1 MKTTTIGTKKNCLQN
16 LPFWF
21 TQRVEARLE
30 FLYGKKNTPTLMN
43 RLINMVAEFKKQ
55 EPIRKEN
62 KWSEHDVVVITYG
75 DSIIQKGER
84 PLATLY
90 EFLTLHL
97 KETINT
103 VHILPYFPFSSD
115 DGFAVVDYREV
126 NPNLGQ
132 WDDINRIAT
141 QFKLMTD
148 LVINH
153 VSSQHIWFKNYLNN
167 QEPGRSF
174 FIEVNTESD
183 ISSVVRPRSTPLRIP
198 IHSAQGLRYV
208 WATFGEDQIDVNFK
222 NPDVLFE
229 FLALL
234 LLYLRNSS
242 QLIRLDAIA
251 FLWKN
256 IGTRC
261 INLRETHEV
270 VKLIRDVM
278 DLCSPK
284 SILITETN
292 IPNGENVSY
301 FGNSDEAHM
310 VYQFS
315 LPPLLL
321 HALLKGDSHY
331 LSEWS
336 KDMPRPPK
344 GCTYFNFIASHD
356 GIGLRP
362 AEGLLPPEE
371 ISALIE
377 DIPRKGGFISM
388 KANSNGVDTPYE
400 INISLFDALAEIS
413 AETNQTNVQRLICAH
428 AIMLVLQGI
437 PAIYIHSFTATQ
449 NDTSEFKRTGRT
461 RSINRHKWDYDQLFS
476 LLNDPDTT
484 TSIVFHELKNLLALR
499 RRQKA
504 FHPEAAQETLILN
517 TNLFA
522 IWRTSLDNQ
531 QKILAISNVTSE
543 TQTIKL
549 PPHPIPNGSMIWRE
563 IIGSTA
569 ITGNTNEIFLQP
581 YQSVWLEALD

>member
-1 MKTTTIGTKKNCLQN
+1 MKPTIDGHNINRHQD

-21 TQRVEARLE
+21 TQRTEAHLE
-30 FLYGKKNTPTLMN
+30 FLYGQENTPVLMN
-43 RLINMVAEFKKQ
+43 RLINMVIDVGYRESLLKQ
-55 EPIRKEN
+55 Q
-62 KWSEHDVVVITYG
+62 KWSENDVVIITYG
-75 DSIIQKGER
+75 DSIIQQGER
-84 PLATLY
+84 PLATLH
-90 EFLTLHL
+90 EFLNLHL

-115 DGFAVVDYREV
+115 DGFAVVDYRTV
-126 NPNLGQ
+126 NPDLGQ
-132 WDDINRIAT
+132 WDDVKHIGT

-153 VSSQHIWFKNYLNN
+153 VSREHLWFKDYLNN
-167 QEPGRSF
+167 IEPGRNY
-174 FIEVNTESD
+174 FIEVDEESD
-183 ISSVVRPRSTPLRIP
+183 VSSVVRPRSTPLRVP
-198 IHSAQGLRYV
+198 VMTQQGLRQV

-229 FLALL
+229 FLEIL
-234 LLYLRNSS
+234 LLYLGNHSRV
-242 QLIRLDAIA
+242 IRLDAIA
-251 FLWKN
+251 FLWKDL
-256 IGTRC
+256 GTRC
-261 INLRETHEV
+261 INLRGTHEV
-270 VKLIRDVM
+270 VKLIRDVL
-278 DLCSPK
+278 DLTSPE

-321 HALLKGDSHY
+321 HALSQGDAHY

-362 AEGLLPPEE
+362 AEGILPTEE
-371 ISALIE
+371 VSVMVDAMR
-377 DIPRKGGFISM
+377 RKGGFVSM
-388 KANSNGVDTPYE
+388 KANANGIDTPYE
-400 INISLFDALAEIS
+400 INISLFDALAGIS
-413 AETNQTNVQRLICAH
+413 DGEKQWNVQRFICAH

-437 PAIYIHSFTATQ
+437 PAIYIHSFTATR
-449 NDTSEFKRTGRT
+449 NDINGVKRTGRT
-461 RSINRHKWDYDQLFS
+461 RSINRHTWDYSTLFN

-484 TSIVFHELKNLLALR
+484 TSIVFHELKHLLSIR

-504 FHPEAAQETLILN
+504 FHPEAAQETLILSSGV
-517 TNLFA
+517 FA
-522 IWRTSLDNQ
+522 VWRRSLDKEQ
-531 QKILAISNVTSE
+531 RILALSNVTSKI
-543 TQTIKL
+543 QTLKL
-549 PPHPIPNGSMIWRE
+549 PPHPVRTGSMIWHE
-563 IIGSTA
+563 IIASTA
-569 ITGNTNEIFLQP
+569 IGGNTEEIVLQP